1 MQKLIVIGNL
11 THDPELSQTQSGIA
25 RCSFSVAVNRNY
37 TRADGERGCDFF
49 NAIAW
54 RGLGENIAKYCTKGS
69 KIYLEGR
76 LEQRFYEDNNGV
88 KRTVYDYLID
98 SAEFL
103 PNAKRGENET
113 AQQIEEQDTKE
124 ERSARKQNKKNVSFQ
139 SVLYDDDE
147 IPF

>member
-1 MQKLIVIGNL
+1 MQKLTVIGNL
-11 THDPELSQTQSGIA
+11 VNDPELSETSSGIA
-25 RCSFSVAVNRNY
+25 RCTFSIAVNRTY
-37 TRADGERGCDFF
+37 TRSDGERGCDYF

-54 RGLGENIAKYCTKGS
+54 RGVGANIAKYCTKGS

-76 LEQRFYEDNNGV
+76 LEQRSYEDNNGI

-103 PNAKRGENET
+103 PNAKRVEN
-113 AQQIEEQDTKE
+113 EEQDVRE
-124 ERSARKQNKKNVSFQ
+124 ERAAKRKSPTLIKM
-139 SVLYDDDE
+139 DDDID